1 MLIVYVTMAIVVVL
15 ISYFWVNGI
24 TNMHE
29 KYPNYKAEEFNGGFD
44 FDDNSEWDVTLTDGL
59 EEQEY
64 IMKETKF
71 KVGDKAIKT
80 KGYEFPCTIV
90 SVFETVQGNV
100 RVVGEM
106 DGYGLLHIFNED
118 QLERVAE

>member
-44 FDDNSEWDVTLTDGL
+44 FDDNSEWDVTLMDGL
-59 EEQEY
+59 EEE
-64 IMKETKF
+64 E
-71 KVGDKAIKT
+71 VW
-80 KGYEFPCTIV
+80 
-90 SVFETVQGNV
+90 
-100 RVVGEM
+100 
-106 DGYGLLHIFNED
+106 
-118 QLERVAE
+118 